1 MSYYFCGEILIFS
14 LSFITLCLTTCLLCW
29 HYVQCSNFGK
39 ICRYTVSNSGAGGAS
54 YSIDSH
60 EAFPSGMYLKKNI
73 YSIREHMKG
82 VVTACKGGHDY
93 QPLAVSYTIR
103 LPLSLHP
110 SNMRLSS
117 DQGLLFVQIL

>member
-1 MSYYFCGEILIFS
+1 MGAGAQKSGGAAALPAPPPPRS
-14 LSFITLCLTTCLLCW
+14 L
-29 HYVQCSNFGK
+29 NP
-39 ICRYTVSNSGAGGAS
+39 RAGGAS

-73 YSIREHMKG
+73 YSMREHTKG
-82 VVTACKGGHDY
+82 VVTTCKGGHDY

-110 SNMRLSS
+110 SNMHLSS